1 MNIPFWRGGGEL
13 IFNILILL
21 MLRLGQTRKSN
32 AEALLGDIYLVTVL
46 PHSPYNIDYLNIK
59 K

>member
-1 MNIPFWRGGGEL
+1 M